1 MDFLAA
7 SAGPIAEAL
16 GTTILLA
23 VAAGI
28 GSIVLGTLI
37 TAARI
42 SPVPVLRW
50 AAFGYVQFFVNVPL
64 LVLLVLAVFALPD
77 AGFLLPLTPTA
88 IIVLTLY
95 EAAYV
100 AEAVRSGVNTVGKG
114 EIEASRALG
123 FTLGQTLRV
132 LVIPQSLRAAIQPIG
147 NVMIALTMNTALD
160 RPGEGIVAPS
170 RGIARRHHV
179 GVAGEQQARP
189 LADAGVQVLDV
200 RRARLGEDR
209 ALDAE
214 SGFSENPRE
223 VGERPAL
230 VRRHGGAADQPL
242 GEGERGMGVGHGA
255 HPK

>member
-1 MDFLAA
+1 MDFFVT

-23 VAAGI
+23 VSAGI

-50 AAFGYVQFFVNVPL
+50 AAFVYVQFFVNVPL

-100 AEAVRSGVNTVGKG
+100 AEAVRSGVNTVGRG

-123 FTLGQTLRV
+123 FSLGQTLRV

-147 NVMIALTMNTALD
+147 NVMIALTMNTALAAAIGVVELTSAANKLNLVEAQPILIFTAAGLVYMVLALAIGLTAG
-160 RPGEGIVAPS
+160 RLEKKLRI
-170 RGIARRHHV
+170 RR
-179 GVAGEQQARP
+179 
-189 LADAGVQVLDV
+189 
-200 RRARLGEDR
+200 
-209 ALDAE
+209 
-214 SGFSENPRE
+214 
-223 VGERPAL
+223 
-230 VRRHGGAADQPL
+230 
-242 GEGERGMGVGHGA
+242 
-255 HPK
+255 

>member
-1 MDFLAA
+1 MDFFAS
-7 SAGPIAEAL
+7 SAGPTAQAL

-23 VAAGI
+23 VSAGI
-28 GSIVLGTLI
+28 GSIVLGTLV

-50 AAFGYVQFFVNVPL
+50 AAFAYVQFFVNVPL

-100 AEAVRSGVNTVGKG
+100 AEAVRSGVNTVSRG

-123 FTLGQTLRV
+123 FSLGQTLRV

-147 NVMIALTMNTALD
+147 NVMIALTMNTAL
-160 RPGEGIVAPS
+160 A
-170 RGIARRHHV
+170 AAV
-179 GVAGEQQARP
+179 GVVELTSAANKLNLVEAQPILIFTAAGLIYMV
-189 LADAGVQVLDV
+189 LALAIGLTAGRLEKKLRI
-200 RRARLGEDR
+200 RR
-209 ALDAE
+209 
-214 SGFSENPRE
+214 
-223 VGERPAL
+223 
-230 VRRHGGAADQPL
+230 
-242 GEGERGMGVGHGA
+242 
-255 HPK
+255 

>member
-1 MDFLAA
+1 MDFFVT

-23 VAAGI
+23 VTAGI

-42 SPVPVLRW
+42 SPVPVLRG
-50 AAFGYVQFFVNVPL
+50 AAFAYVQFFVNVPL

-100 AEAVRSGVNTVGKG
+100 AEAVRSGVNTVGRG

-123 FTLGQTLRV
+123 FSLGQTLRV
-132 LVIPQSLRAAIQPIG
+132 LVIPQSLRAAIQPIA
-147 NVMIALTMNTALD
+147 NVMIALTMNTALAAAIGVVELTSAANKLNLVEAQPILIFTAAGLVYMVLALAIGLTAG
-160 RPGEGIVAPS
+160 RLEKKLRI
-170 RGIARRHHV
+170 RR
-179 GVAGEQQARP
+179 
-189 LADAGVQVLDV
+189 
-200 RRARLGEDR
+200 
-209 ALDAE
+209 
-214 SGFSENPRE
+214 
-223 VGERPAL
+223 
-230 VRRHGGAADQPL
+230 
-242 GEGERGMGVGHGA
+242 
-255 HPK
+255 